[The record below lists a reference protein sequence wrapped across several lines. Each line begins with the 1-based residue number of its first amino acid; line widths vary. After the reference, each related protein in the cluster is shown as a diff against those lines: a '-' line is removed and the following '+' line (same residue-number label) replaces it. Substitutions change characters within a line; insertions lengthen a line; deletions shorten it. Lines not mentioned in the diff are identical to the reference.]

1 VGVTFVELDGAA
13 QVGLTIK
20 LLAAASPVDGGV
32 AAAVLPSAVPADS
45 SFGRTDGVTNRIA
58 IEAVPL
64 GTVEFAGPGAGGEAT
79 SSAVLGD
86 LLAVARG
93 LSSTWAGLAP
103 ADGPVIQAT
112 DPLGGEHRWL
122 AVIPAA
128 VAATPR
134 PSSDPTMAEVTET
147 GTSLVI
153 RTRSLDLTG
162 ARATVA
168 RFLAGPDADAT
179 LYPIDG

>member
-1 VGVTFVELDGAA
+1 
-13 QVGLTIK
+13 
-20 LLAAASPVDGGV
+20 
-32 AAAVLPSAVPADS
+32 
-45 SFGRTDGVTNRIA
+45 
-58 IEAVPL
+58 
-64 GTVEFAGPGAGGEAT
+64 
-79 SSAVLGD
+79 VLGD